1 MKFKKIFAII
11 ILENQKR
18 GIDKIKNVWYTVYT
32 VKKGVLEMA
41 KNSEIVKID
50 FMGKVRQ
57 FLEDNGEV
65 VLQVKSGTFS
75 IPWAMGNDEGYLNL
89 TFSIPKG
96 TREGDLY
103 DGYEEAENYR
113 LESEAKAKAKA
124 EREEKKRKKIERDRL
139 ARERRRK

>member
-1 MKFKKIFAII
+1 
-11 ILENQKR
+11 
-18 GIDKIKNVWYTVYT
+18 
-32 VKKGVLEMA
+32 MA
-41 KNSEIVKID
+41 KKSEIVKMD
-50 FMGKVRQ
+50 FMRKVKE
-57 FLEDNGEV
+57 FLESEGEV

-75 IPWAMGNDEGYLNL
+75 IPWALDGDEGYLNL

-96 TREGDLY
+96 SRDGDLY

-139 ARERRRK
+139 AREKAKAKKEGRENE